1 MDVSLKRAFWVI
13 KIAFLAIFVATF
25 YTVKLALAGHTP
37 AIDSNYYEKGLKYEQ
52 SILSQRKMIEAG
64 YGFQADWIQNPNSM
78 RSGKQEL
85 QLEFKHYGQK
95 IKGAQIQ
102 VQLDKTATEKFNETI
117 TLKEGTSGKYQG
129 TLFVPFPGEW
139 RISISAKIPEGT
151 LEKTVTVK
159 VTP

>member
-13 KIAFLAIFVATF
+13 KIAFLALFVATF
-25 YTVKLALAGHTP
+25 YTVKLALSGYTP

-64 YGFQADWIQNPNSM
+64 YGFQADWIQKPSILQ
-78 RSGKQEL
+78 SGKQEL
-85 QLEFKHYGQK
+85 QLEFKHGQEK

-117 TLKEGTSGKYQG
+117 TLKEITPGKYKG
-129 TLFVPFPGEW
+129 TLSIPFPGEW
-139 RISISAKIPEGT
+139 RVSISAKIPEGT
-151 LEKTVTVK
+151 LEKTVSAK
-159 VTP
+159 VIH

>member
-13 KIAFLAIFVATF
+13 KIAFLALFAATF

-64 YGFQADWIQNPNSM
+64 YGFQADWIQNPNVF

-85 QLEFKHYGQK
+85 YLEFKHGQER

-117 TLKEGTSGKYQG
+117 ALKEITPGKYQG
-129 TLFVPFPGEW
+129 TLSIPFPGEW
-139 RISISAKIPEGT
+139 RISVSAKIPEGI
-151 LEKTVTVK
+151 LEKTVSTK
-159 VTP
+159 VIH